1 MKLSRR
7 KKLALSLVVVLTTT
21 VQILACYN
29 FGTVQWV
36 PDCGRLCFVSRVY
49 TRISGTP
56 YGTPYTVEFAGVNFT
71 FLYIDDSTTIQDL
84 GTYAYFDIEF
94 SGWTAHDISIYLG
107 GGWVR
112 PSLFGPLES
121 STVEHDGRVVGVATA
136 HTYLMEG
143 HWVFLVSV

>member
-29 FGTVQWV
+29 LGTVQWV

-49 TRISGTP
+49 SRISGTP
-56 YGTPYTVEFAGVNFT
+56 DGTPYTVEFAGINFT
-71 FLYIDDSTTIQDL
+71 FLYVDSMIPDM
-84 GTYAYFDIEF
+84 GASAYFDIELP
-94 SGWTAHDISIYLG
+94 GWTAHDISIYIG

-121 STVEHDGRVVGVATA
+121 STVEHNGKVVGVATA

-143 HWVFLVSV
+143 QWVFLVSV